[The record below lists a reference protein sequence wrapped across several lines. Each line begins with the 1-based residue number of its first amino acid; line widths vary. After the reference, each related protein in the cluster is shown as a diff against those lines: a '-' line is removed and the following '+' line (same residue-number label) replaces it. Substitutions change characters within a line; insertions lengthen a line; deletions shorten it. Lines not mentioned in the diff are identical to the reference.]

1 MGSRKNTMTRPNV
14 RERASALADLDR
26 AVRDAAAFFAQV
38 DEALADEHQTAREVL
53 AHFVF
58 WHREYGRIVRA
69 LAKGRAPNLR
79 EGKFRE
85 FNAQAT
91 REFVTAPLPVL
102 TQRLQD
108 SQKRLQRALVAL
120 PDWDVNFPIKTGT
133 KFTRV
138 AIRVPQITAHIRNHV
153 TRLQRAA
160 KSKTRRDLDTLR
172 V

>member
-1 MGSRKNTMTRPNV
+1 MTRPNTRQ
-14 RERASALADLDR
+14 RESPLADLDR
-26 AVRDAAAFFAQV
+26 AVADAVAFFAQV
-38 DEALADEHQTAREVL
+38 DETVADGYQTAREVL

-58 WHREYGRIVRA
+58 WHREYVRIVRT
-69 LAKGRAPNLR
+69 LARGGVPKLR

-91 REFVTAPLPVL
+91 REFATAPLPVL
-102 TQRLQD
+102 TRRLED

-120 PDWDVNFPIKTGT
+120 PDWGVNLPIKTGT
-133 KFTRV
+133 QFTPV
-138 AIRVPQITAHIRNHV
+138 AVRVPQITAHIRNHV
-153 TRLQRAA
+153 TRLRRAA